1 MRLLLIEDNVR
12 LAGLIVQAL
21 EREMFTIDSV
31 TGIEDARA
39 ALDVASY
46 DALILDLGLPDGDG
60 LDMLRRLRSARDPV
74 PVLIL
79 SARERLD
86 DRLVG
91 LNAGADDYL
100 AKPFAMQELS
110 ARLRAILRR
119 PAAMAPASHA
129 LGNLSMDDAA
139 HQVDVDGRRLDLPR
153 RERAVLRLLLRNKG
167 RLVPRQA
174 IDNAVFGF
182 DSEVGSNALE
192 VYVSRLRKR
201 LQQAGADVV
210 IKTEKGIG
218 YILTWGGG
226 DGQ

>member
-86 DRLVG
+86 DRLIG

-100 AKPFAMQELS
+100 AKPFAMRELS

-119 PAAMAPASHA
+119 PAAMAPACHT

-218 YILTWGGG
+218 YILTWDGG

>member
-1 MRLLLIEDNVR
+1 VRLLLIEDNVR
-12 LAGLIVQAL
+12 LAGLIAQAL
-21 EREMFTIDSV
+21 EREMFTVDSV
-31 TGIEDARA
+31 TGIGDARA
-39 ALDVASY
+39 ALDIAVY

-60 LDMLRRLRSARDPV
+60 LDMLRRLRGVGDPV

-86 DRLVG
+86 DRLAG

-119 PAAMAPASHA
+119 PAAMAPASRA
-129 LGNLSMDDAA
+129 LGNLSMDDDA
-139 HQVDVDGRRLDLPR
+139 HQVEVGGRRLDLPR

-201 LQQAGADVV
+201 LQQAGADV
-210 IKTEKGIG
+210 IIRTEKGIG
-218 YILTWGGG
+218 YILARGGG
-226 DGQ
+226 DDQ